1 MKKIVAF
8 IAVLIYMT
16 CTATVWG
23 QTDYTSSIK
32 NAGFDT
38 YNANDKTAANWTFD
52 KVNDNYVTNF
62 TDINNC
68 AEQWNRNFNFYQDV
82 NLPNGLYKVSVQG
95 FYRDGGIGGAN
106 AKARKA
112 YLYADEAE
120 IPLMNILDEEGS
132 GVTGGSTVSGYNS
145 TFPNNITEASTAFT
159 NNYYS
164 DNSLYVMVSDGNL
177 RIGIKKD
184 ETFDADWV
192 CFDNFKLTYYGNNVT
207 ISNPYT
213 GTGKFY
219 LQNVAT
225 NEYLQGGGFNGLQA
239 MLGNGIE
246 FELVKKYDG
255 IYHIRNVGINPEGND
270 YLSDERRL
278 DDQPIDFII
287 TETNEGSKVYNIA
300 TQSGFLLTSVA
311 GNSNNGERY
320 KDLNDFTLD
329 EWNGVTPGSTFKQS
343 WTDVYENSLYPKYHS
358 NQVYSKGALVY
369 GTNDENGNVHPNLTG
384 YTTMTIKGTSGS
396 RLKIIF
402 NCEGGANSGAPRK
415 EEVITIGESGYYTID
430 LTPYG
435 YFHLNAIKVPD
446 VEGATA
452 TIESITLDKFDVV
465 DANLGTV
472 QFALWSQAA
481 PGGTRTQLNPQ
492 NFYNNVG
499 KTITASNLVYGD
511 AGVWPLNYAD
521 LTGYKSI
528 RIKATPEAKL
538 RFLFNREGTNDGESS
553 KGSFDEKIVTIESDG
568 YGFLDLSG
576 YTYVHLNAIKTAN
589 DSKEAYI
596 EEIMLSRKNNSVMFL
611 AGADKWNNR
620 SQWRFVTEDQRIQ
633 ELAGATWANPK
644 NATFLIKNA
653 SLTEIDNEPNNVE
666 ASPFWKLAE
675 HWYFIQRDG
684 TVHTDG
690 AGGIVNSK
698 TSANDVYQELANLPN
713 GLYEVSMQGCYRNF
727 DNAVFYANGTSVSLD
742 LAGKEFDNCNHSS
755 CNCRMVASVQTYG
768 TNNYKKTLRV
778 VVTDGKLRIG
788 VKGNKN
794 ADNNLLIYDNFT
806 LSYLGEVDM
815 MTYYVRN
822 VATGDFIRAGGH
834 YEAQAIRDD
843 WGLAMNFKIRSG
855 GTICSI
861 DSRISNGGDNQYLGT
876 NGFLDSPETEF
887 TLEKVGDYYAI
898 RTADGKYLATADGDD
913 KYVNFDRGVQ
923 SSDTHAQW
931 ELLTR
936 DQLIEELKKS
946 NASDSNPQ
954 DATFLIE
961 GSNLNRHD
969 LRNNDINWKGIDFS
983 SNEYGGVESL
993 DWGSSDNIANSVI
1006 EKFNKTFDTYQ
1017 IISGLPAGV
1026 YELTVQGYYRS
1037 GNTATAASK
1046 TNDGTDILRPFLYV
1060 KQGGN
1065 LIGQAPLQSIFDGGV
1080 SNQTDG
1086 FSTSVN
1092 GEWLP
1097 NSLSDAAK
1105 TFRDEYYMPSGECNK
1120 VRFVVPSDDATVQ
1133 IGVKKNVLYDSDWTA
1148 FDNFRL
1154 TYLGD
1159 TDETQT
1165 VYEHEIGTTLG
1176 TFYLKNAQ
1184 TETYL
1189 TAGGADG
1196 VSAVLGDQMHQHSVY
1211 NNEAKYQK
1219 GVRETDF
1226 TFVAVGAD
1234 KFVIETGIGE
1244 GYLTLKGKLN
1254 GKNEI
1259 HIVKKVTAGNNIGD
1273 NEYVVYDPTP
1283 KVQDGKTQTRFLKNG
1298 GYGTVSDENPATN
1311 GNIRWIFQT
1320 KADLLAEFPNA
1331 TESNPIDATFLLRGT
1346 AFHKDDSRN
1355 SAWTGKP
1362 VVGGAESNYV
1372 GSASGRTY
1380 NISQTLTDLPAGV
1393 YEFTLQ
1399 GYHTNENGIN
1409 EQARYYVSTDVHQ
1422 RTLITKNTSGA
1433 TTFINAKNYAAL
1445 ETRNV
1450 VWEQDFTTLGDNADV
1465 SFRDNS
1471 FTVNGGATTIKPITI
1486 SGTTISDN
1494 LGLEEN
1500 TSDNRTY
1507 WRYYNKALYSQ
1518 SGGPRLMGFRNLVK
1532 DQIIRIKTNDGTA
1545 FGVKDTDVLN
1555 LVYTT
1560 TDEVVLRVLK
1570 NGAAGIEVQRYTY
1583 IYHIGVYDELSAASV
1598 NVSDA
1603 STASSLFADAADKGV
1618 HPVIRFEVPDDERK
1632 MVTLGIF
1639 DAIKDVDAL
1648 YIDNVRLTYLGV
1660 SVTGGIATPQKL
1672 IRGIRHKRSR
1682 YYDLAAE
1689 NGHLEFVDYNT
1700 VNEASNKTTLSNET
1714 MVKLNKNSN
1723 IMIQHAPVYRDTIY
1737 AQAGETLNI
1746 VLPSSYTDLAQS
1758 SGKYYQRLY
1767 NYKTDDMFVED
1778 AANVGKFDLGGSDQG
1793 TTYTDA
1799 DIRKTMEVY
1808 EGSMSAP
1815 AGGWVFGNRWG
1826 QQLVSRF
1833 NFTTPTDRGKFKTA
1847 KDHAIEIAIDYTD
1860 FSDMGDMGMFGDL
1873 TEPTLVQRAIFVIVP
1888 SDEMVKKLSA
1898 STGDKFLEVKSIS
1911 FPSIWHGL
1919 NTNDLNA
1926 VALDKQVRNY
1936 FTGVRHDVNLD
1947 SLVITLT
1954 NNGTGITLENGTYEG
1969 KFSNSTDRFIK
1980 FKYPSNNEVTNYV
1993 TEYIYVRTKDN
2004 ENIAKF
2010 ILDFVPNTELRPWK
2024 DIMGQATL
2032 SRSPMYLDN
2041 HAQLID
2047 VLNFD
2052 KSYRK
2057 DGEAVYHPSTWPI
2070 GDDTSVNGIERD
2082 TEVKNPSQFNP
2093 YPLDFDQTTFGAY
2106 YPRAIWSQYSV
2117 MKRLH
2122 SYRDKPEFKDVNQLY
2137 HDYFST
2143 QDGTGDLLQK
2153 YQGGGYFMYIDAS
2166 NFPSSIARLT
2176 MEEKLCEGT
2185 TIHFSGWVSSMD
2197 LSTDGGN
2204 APGYLLFSIVG
2215 IDARGNETVIES
2227 FCPGP
2232 IRADGKSYAGE
2243 TVKYDTYHT
2252 EIGWTDSYSIWQQFA
2267 FSFVVKADV
2276 ADKYEEYALKID
2288 NYCSNTSGGD
2298 MMVDDVRLYIHK
2310 AVPDVMQSVP
2320 VCSPGD
2326 MSGVEIYTDF
2336 DQLLSAVNMQKA
2348 NSEQDAYNGYVN
2360 KQVGGKIIPT
2370 AWYCFLDKKKYDDG
2384 IAALAGKTPTTADYD
2399 AVFNSAL
2406 VTTGGGTGY
2415 HSFTFSTYFEFNN
2428 GGSPSFENSYTHTPG
2443 TSKQIVSYDAKAGTD
2458 GRIYFNPKDYD
2469 FEGSL
2474 QDFPYMVNNTSDGS
2488 GTWSVGTAVWNV
2500 GNAENNTIYGHVDG
2514 LQVRYVDLEG
2524 YDELR
2529 IYQAT
2534 GDPVRCMFFNSKV
2547 NVDKNLTVSSEII
2560 DSENDADKRPI
2571 KFNKVEYETGK
2582 YYWALDLNAVKEL
2595 TGEVK
2600 LIAIK
2605 ASAWDTSASVT
2616 AINVVRKSV
2625 ELEPSKD
2632 YYIVFRAYEGQ
2643 TGVTSLGGPS
2653 TFFNITSSEC
2663 AAMSEFRLVPNSMAR
2678 FDGTLDSEGGDKYCA
2693 GQIATLKMEMQ
2704 GFDSNNM
2711 AITLEDLPYDWWIG
2725 DKSEFMTKA
2734 SDAPASP
2741 NDVLFAFRE
2750 VYPEATTYEGQ
2761 EIKGAFTSA
2770 YKTAMEQWIEDGKL
2784 YLYKTS
2790 QNVRVENTGSDGQ
2803 MEIMVSPILSF
2814 LEGLTSFQYCDPIEV
2829 YINVSGSAPVAKD
2842 GFEGTTYPMD
2852 EVPVRIGLSQ
2862 IQSVK
2867 DETANSWLDTNN
2879 ALYIPL
2885 RDINFSGEAEYTNG
2899 FGKKKHNWGGNNE
2912 NNLDI
2917 AAVYLTETDDPA
2929 MVSYGDDVDDAGN
2942 RELRY
2947 VGKVHVFQAA
2957 LNKDKFEDYVKLTF
2971 NPDFADNVKEG
2982 YRYVLKTSFEE
2993 TNTSG
2998 TANPCH
3004 GDLLIPLYIVPEYQ
3018 VWAGG
3023 ADGNW
3028 ANDDN
3033 WRRADNGEL
3042 KFATTDRPT
3051 NEDNTTSQGF
3061 VPMDFTKVL
3070 MKSDSVAVLKGVA
3083 KDGDL
3088 VKFSDADGHTQD
3100 IQYHLAAKVK
3110 EPPFSWFPQGRT
3122 TDIYCEP
3129 FYTNTAKEVH
3139 FEPYSQMLNTQYLTY
3154 ERAWVEYALESGRW
3168 YTLSS
3173 PLQGVVSGDM
3183 YLPRGTA
3190 KQETPYFNNITYD
3203 NTNYTRLAPAVYQ
3216 QAWDKAEATTYR
3228 LERDELVNKRP
3239 PQLESNTAT
3248 VNVAR
3253 AFDWSR
3259 EYNDVKVPFGIN
3271 GFSVKVDVSR
3281 IEDYTKGNNER
3292 DVLLRLPKDDTK
3304 YDYYLYDDATSGSE
3318 TADLKNLRDKAGK
3331 LFTDGMPAGSMT
3343 VTLTNNSADNPYFL
3357 VGNPFMSGL
3366 SLNKFFEKNDGLENE
3381 CWILTGDSYS
3391 ASIKTGEQWASTDK
3405 FTTGNVAPL
3414 QAFFVKKS
3422 DGTGGTLNVTF
3433 TSGMAVQLAGDTLLQ
3448 TRAGGAPA
3456 TLRLTAMRDGV
3467 ESRAIVVCREEAT
3480 EGFSAGED
3488 VEALF
3493 DSNLSHAPTLYTAA
3507 GEVAAAINV
3516 RRTLHGVPVGIGGE
3530 DESEVTLT
3538 FDGVEQFGEE
3548 LYLYDAAEGT
3558 STLIPASGT
3567 SLSVCGRTTGRY
3579 YLVTT
3584 PLDGSAQESVPVVSV
3599 QGHVVTVLSAFDE
3612 ILSVEAY
3619 DATGRKVYAEGAV
3632 GNRTRFTLSAPGVYL
3647 ITVKTAAGVFSH
3659 KVLVNS

>member
-8 IAVLIYMT
+8 IAVLIYIT
-16 CTATVWG
+16 CTGTVWG
-23 QTDYTSSIK
+23 QLVLNSSDQTNLIQ
-32 NAGFDT
+32 NSNFDGFSGSQISVT
-38 YNANDKTAANWTFD
+38 GWSG
-52 KVNDNYVTNF
+52 TNF
-62 TDINNC
+62 WNVENC
-68 AEQWNRNFNFYQDV
+68 AEQWNRNFDFYQDIAAE
-82 NLPNGLYKVSVQG
+82 LPDGLYKVSVQG
-95 FYRDGGIGGAN
+95 FYRDGSTGGSNGKAQN
-106 AKARKA
+106 AI
-112 YLYADEAE
+112 LYANNMEV
-120 IPLMNILDEEGS
+120 PLMNILEEKIDSMS
-132 GVTGGSTVSGYNS
+132 GAVKVNGAWIPNS
-145 TFPNNITEASTAFT
+145 RSTANVAFSAGLYD
-159 NNYYS
+159 NNCVFV
-164 DNSLYVMVSDGNL
+164 NVTDGKL
-177 RIGIKKD
+177 RIGIKK
-184 ETFDADWV
+184 EIALGSDWV
-192 CFDNFKLTYYGNNVT
+192 CFDNFKLAYMGPINNA
-207 ISNPYT
+207 YT
-213 GTGKFY
+213 GEGKFY
-219 LQNVAT
+219 LQNVGT
-225 NEYLQGGGFNGLQA
+225 NEYLQGGGLDGLQTI
-239 MLGNGIE
+239 LGNGIE
-246 FELVKKYDG
+246 LELVKKCDG
-255 IYHIRNVGINPEGND
+255 IYNIRNVGINKEGKD
-270 YLSDERRL
+270 YLCDEGRL
-278 DDQPIDFII
+278 DHKPMNFII
-287 TETNEGSKVYNIA
+287 TDAGGGVYNIA
-300 TQSGFLLTSVA
+300 TLPQHCNNDNGYLNDDLPNRLLTAVPSSI
-311 GNSNNGERY
+311 NEGERS
-320 KDLNDFTLD
+320 KNLSDSQFRK
-329 EWNGVTPGSTFKQS
+329 WSQSAPGATDVGEESTF
-343 WTDVYENSLYPKYHS
+343 NSIVGSETTAKA
-358 NQVYSKGALVY
+358 GDLVY
-369 GTNDENGNVHPNLTG
+369 GSGGVIPECYANLSGYQTMLIKATPGADLRILMNRNGFNGTDEEKGRYIELNHIVGSDGYAIVDLSRYSHVHLNAIKMQWGSPSATIESITLNKLPVKTADLKNMQFALWSQSAPGGTMTTISPINFYNNIGKTLNGGDLVYGDGSVLPQNYANLTG
-384 YTTMTIKGTSGS
+384 YKYMTIKATPNTQLRFLFNRDGFNGTTETDKG
-396 RLKIIF
+396 
-402 NCEGGANSGAPRK
+402 NYT
-415 EEVITIGESGYYTID
+415 EVFVNVASDGYGILD
-430 LTPYG
+430 LSSYKHV
-435 YFHLNAIKVPD
+435 HLNAIKVPSG
-446 VEGATA
+446 VT
-452 TIESITLDKFDVV
+452 TFVESITLSRGQDVV
-465 DANLGTV
+465 AFAANANTWDA
-472 QFALWSQAA
+472 
-481 PGGTRTQLNPQ
+481 
-492 NFYNNVG
+492 
-499 KTITASNLVYGD
+499 
-511 AGVWPLNYAD
+511 
-521 LTGYKSI
+521 
-528 RIKATPEAKL
+528 
-538 RFLFNREGTNDGESS
+538 
-553 KGSFDEKIVTIESDG
+553 
-568 YGFLDLSG
+568 
-576 YTYVHLNAIKTAN
+576 
-589 DSKEAYI
+589 
-596 EEIMLSRKNNSVMFL
+596 
-611 AGADKWNNR
+611 R
-620 SQWRFVTEDQRIQ
+620 SQWRFVSETQRVNS
-633 ELAGATWANPK
+633 LASATRTNPLD
-644 NATFLIKNA
+644 ATFLIKNA
-653 SLTEIDNEPNNVE
+653 SLTEIDNKPNE
-666 ASPFWKLAE
+666 AEGSPYWDRPSE
-675 HWYFIQRDG
+675 SYHWYYIQRDE
-684 TVHTDG
+684 TTHTDG
-690 AGGIVNSK
+690 AGGVVKSNKNS
-698 TSANDVYQELANLPN
+698 DIYQTISNLPN
-713 GLYEVSMQGCYRNF
+713 GLYEVSMQGCYRHF
-727 DNAVFYANGTSVSLD
+727 DDNTVFYANNVSVALEQ
-742 LAGKEFDNCNHSS
+742 AGSEFDACMKEYHDNCT
-755 CNCRMVASVQTYG
+755 CRKVASVQTYG
-768 TNNYKKTLRV
+768 TNNYKKTLQV
-778 VVTDGKLRIG
+778 IVSDGTLRIG
-788 VKGNKN
+788 VRGNRN
-794 ADNNLLIYDNFT
+794 NDNQNFLIFDNFT
-806 LSYLGEVDM
+806 LSYMGMATVNA
-815 MTYYVRN
+815 YYMRN
-822 VATGDFIRAGGH
+822 VATGDFLRAGGRF
-834 YEAQAIRDD
+834 EAQAIRDD
-843 WGLAMNFKIRSG
+843 WGLELKFMTFG
-855 GTICSI
+855 GNSNLYYI
-861 DSRISNGGDNQYLGT
+861 DSRISNGGANQYLGT

-898 RTADGKYLATADGDD
+898 RTTDGKYLATADGDD
-913 KYVNFDRGVQ
+913 KYVNFDRKVQ

-936 DQLIEELKKS
+936 EQLIEELKTS
-946 NASDSNPQ
+946 GASDSNPK
-954 DATFLIE
+954 DVTFLIE
-961 GSNLNRHD
+961 GSNLGRHD
-969 LRNNDINWKGIDFS
+969 LRNNTTNWTGIDFS
-983 SNEYGGVESL
+983 SNEYGGVESV
-993 DWGSSDNIANSVI
+993 DWNSQDNYANSVI
-1006 EKFNKTFDTYQ
+1006 EKFNKNFDTYQ
-1017 IISGLPAGV
+1017 TISELPAGV

-1037 GNTATAASK
+1037 GDLNIAVGKA
-1046 TNDGTDILRPFLYV
+1046 NDGTDLLRPFLYV
-1060 KQGGN
+1060 KQGEN
-1065 LIGQAPLQSIFDGGV
+1065 LIGQAPLLSIFDGGV
-1080 SNQTDG
+1080 GN
-1086 FSTSVN
+1086 N
-1092 GEWLP
+1092 GEGLP
-1097 NSLSDAAK
+1097 NSLSGAAK
-1105 TFRDEYYMPSGECNK
+1105 TFRDGHYMPNGEYNK
-1120 VRFVVPSDDATVQ
+1120 VRFVVPSDGATVQ
-1133 IGVKKNVLYDSDWTA
+1133 IGIKKNIHYTNDWTA

-1154 TYLGD
+1154 TYLGSPQNG
-1159 TDETQT
+1159 ETQT
-1165 VYEHEIGTTLG
+1165 VYTTEIGEILG
-1176 TFYLKNAQ
+1176 TYYLKNAQ
-1184 TETYL
+1184 TGTYL

-1244 GYLTLKGKLN
+1244 GYLTRDNGVKLN
-1254 GKNEI
+1254 GKLESSKAILALRKNDNGNYYI
-1259 HIVKKVTAGNNIGD
+1259 SHGSDLFLRYSDNYGFGWGTSQSTTPGNNF
-1273 NEYVVYDPTP
+1273 
-1283 KVQDGKTQTRFLKNG
+1283 Q
-1298 GYGTVSDENPATN
+1298 
-1311 GNIRWIFQT
+1311 WIFQT
-1320 KADLLAEFPNA
+1320 KAALLEEFLSA

-1409 EQARYYVSTDVHQ
+1409 EQARYYVSTDTLQ

-1450 VWEQDFTTLGDNADV
+1450 VWEQDFTVLGGNVDV

-1494 LGLEEN
+1494 LGLEET
-1500 TSDNRTY
+1500 TSDRRTY

-1545 FGVKDTDVLN
+1545 FGVKDKDVLN

-1583 IYHIGVYDELSAASV
+1583 IYHIGVYDELSATSV
-1598 NVSDA
+1598 NVSDV

-1632 MVTLGIF
+1632 MVTLGVF
-1639 DAIKDVDAL
+1639 DAIKDADAL
-1648 YIDNVRLTYLGV
+1648 YIDNVRLTYLGT

-1672 IRGIRHKRSR
+1672 IRGIHHKRSR

-1689 NGHLEFVDYNT
+1689 NGHLTFDDYNT

-1737 AQAGETLNI
+1737 ARAGETLNI

-1778 AANVGKFDLGGSDQG
+1778 ATNVGKFDLGGSDQG

-1860 FSDMGDMGMFGDL
+1860 LPDVGDMGMFGDL

-1888 SDEMVKKLSA
+1888 SDEMVKNLRA

-1936 FTGVRHDVNLD
+1936 FTGVRHEVNLD

-1969 KFSNSTDRFIK
+1969 KFLNSTDRFIK
-1980 FKYPSNNEVTNYV
+1980 FKYPSNNEVTNCV

-2047 VLNFD
+2047 ILDFD

-2057 DGEAVYHPSTWPI
+2057 DGEVVYHPGTWPI
-2070 GDDTSVNGIERD
+2070 GDDTSINGIERD
-2082 TEVKNPSQFNP
+2082 TVVKNPSQFNP

-2197 LSTDGGN
+2197 LSTDSHN
-2204 APGYLLFSIVG
+2204 SPGYLLFSIVG
-2215 IDARGNETVIES
+2215 IDGKGNETVIES

-2232 IRADGKSYAGE
+2232 IRADGKSYAGDI
-2243 TVKYDTYHT
+2243 VKYDTYHT

-2336 DQLLSAVNMQKA
+2336 DQLLSAVNMQEA
-2348 NSEQDAYNGYVN
+2348 ASEQEAYSAYTTSTDGS
-2360 KQVGGKIIPT
+2360 KIVPT
-2370 AWYCFLDKKKYDDG
+2370 AWYCFLDKKTYDDG
-2384 IAALAGKTPTTADYD
+2384 IAALASKNPTTTDYD

-2415 HSFTFSTYFEFNN
+2415 HSFTFSTNYEAND
-2428 GGSPSFENSYTHTPG
+2428 GGRVAHTYQYG
-2443 TSKQIVSYDAKAGTD
+2443 DSKQIVAYHAQGNTIGSER
-2458 GRIYFNPKDYD
+2458 RIYINPTDCAV
-2469 FEGSL
+2469 SL
-2474 QDFPYMVNNTSDGS
+2474 NTLSYYQLS
-2488 GTWSVGTAVWNV
+2488 NGTWSEGTPDWNV
-2500 GNAENNTIYGHVDG
+2500 GESESTIYGSYQGQEVH
-2514 LQVRYVDLEG
+2514 YVDLDG
-2524 YDELR
+2524 YEELR
-2529 IYQAT
+2529 IYQT
-2534 GDPVRCMFFNSKV
+2534 VGNPVRCFFFNKDSDV
-2547 NVDKNLTVSSEII
+2547 NTNLTVS
-2560 DSENDADKRPI
+2560 DQVTVDRPI
-2571 KFNKVEYETGK
+2571 KFSKISDETGE
-2582 YYWALDLNAVKEL
+2582 YWSVDLNAVKKL
-2595 TGEVK
+2595 TGQVK

-2605 ASAWDTSASVT
+2605 AFRAANTDEQNPPENEVKATVT

-2632 YYIVFRAYEGQ
+2632 YYIVFKAYKGE
-2643 TGVTSLGGPS
+2643 TGVTSVGGPS
-2653 TFFNITSSEC
+2653 TFFNMTSNEC

-2725 DKSEFMTKA
+2725 DKGEFMTKA
-2734 SDAPASP
+2734 EGDPASP
-2741 NDVLFAFRE
+2741 NDVLFAFRDE
-2750 VYPEATTYEGQ
+2750 YPEATTYEGQ
-2761 EIKGAFTSA
+2761 EAKEDFTSD
-2770 YKTAMEQWIEDGKL
+2770 YKTAMEKWIGEGKL

-2790 QNVRVENTGSDGQ
+2790 QNVRVKNTGNDGQ

-2829 YINVSGSAPVAKD
+2829 YINVSGSAPTVKD
-2842 GFEGTTYPMD
+2842 GFVGTTYPMD
-2852 EVPVRIGLSQ
+2852 EVPLRIGLAQ

-2867 DETANSWLDTNN
+2867 DETADSWSETNN

-2885 RDINFSGEAEYTNG
+2885 RDINFSGETGYTKG
-2899 FGKKKHNWGGNNE
+2899 FGKKKHNWGTDSSNT
-2912 NNLDI
+2912 LDI

-2957 LNKDKFEDYVKLTF
+2957 LGKGKFEDYVKLTF
-2971 NPDFADNVKEG
+2971 NPDFANNAKEG

-3023 ADGNW
+3023 PDGNW

-3051 NEDNTTSQGF
+3051 NEANTTSQGF

-3070 MKSDSVAVLKGVA
+3070 MMSDNVAVLKSVT

-3088 VKFSDADGHTQD
+3088 VKFSDTDGHTPD

-3110 EPPFSWFPQGRT
+3110 EPPFSWFPQNRT

-3190 KQETPYFNNITYD
+3190 KQETPYFDPITYN
-3203 NTNYTRLAPAVYQ
+3203 NTDYTRLAPAVYQ
-3216 QAWDKAEATTYR
+3216 QAWDKAEATLYR
-3228 LERDELVNKRP
+3228 LERDQ
-3239 PQLESNTAT
+3239 QLPDWERNTAT
-3248 VNVAR
+3248 ANVAQ
-3253 AFDWSR
+3253 ALDWSY
-3259 EYNDVKVPFGIN
+3259 EYNDVKVPFGVN

-3281 IEDYTKGNNER
+3281 IEGYSKEEGAK
-3292 DVLLRLPKDDTK
+3292 DVLLRLPKADKT
-3304 YDYYLYDDATSGSE
+3304 YNYYMYDDNTNGSQ
-3318 TADLKNLRDKAGK
+3318 TVDFTTTQVNGKNLRENAGK
-3331 LFTDGMPAGSMT
+3331 LFTDGMPAEGMT

-3366 SLNKFFEKNDGLENE
+3366 DLDKFFAENTGLDKKY
-3381 CWILTGDSYS
+3381 WILTKDSYS
-3391 ASIKTGEQWASTDK
+3391 AGVKDETQNWISTDNGE
-3405 FTTGNVAPL
+3405 TADAVAPL

-3422 DGTGGTLNVTF
+3422 AGTGGTLNVTF
-3433 TSGMAVQLAGDTLLQ
+3433 TSEMAVQLAEDALQ

-3480 EGFSAGED
+3480 EGFCAGED

-3530 DESEVTLT
+3530 DETEVTLT

-3599 QGHVVTVLSAFDE
+3599 QGRVVTVLSAFDE
-3612 ILSVEAY
+3612 ILSIEAF
-3619 DATGRKVYAEGAV
+3619 DAMGYRVYADGAV
-3632 GNRTRFTLSAPGVYL
+3632 GNRTRFALPAQGVYL
-3647 ITVKTAAGVFSH
+3647 ITVKTAAGVFCH